1 MQKDIFFKTDDFVFS
16 FRVGGL
22 MVRDGKVFLQK
33 HRKKEEYYIVGGHIV
48 SLETAKDALKR
59 EFKEELG
66 VEIGVDDLMAVAEMF
81 YPWEETPWHQIC
93 FYYKVHLEDAGSMS
107 LDGVIHGHDELDGQ
121 QFDLDFCWVPVDRL
135 EKGMDLYPPQL
146 IPIILEDK
154 KEISHF
160 IYNEFRSKETL

>member
-1 MQKDIFFKTDDFVFS
+1 MPKDIFVRADDFVFS

-22 MVRDGKVFLQK
+22 LVRDGKVLLQK
-33 HRKKEEYYIVGGHIV
+33 HREKEEYYIIGGHIT

-66 VEIGVDDLMAVAEMF
+66 AEIGVDNLMAVAEMF

-93 FYYKVHLEDAGSMS
+93 FYYKVHLGDEKSMP
-107 LDGVIHGHDELDGQ
+107 LEGVIHGHDELGGQ
-121 QFDLDFCWVPVDRL
+121 KFDLDFCWVPVDRL
-135 EKGMDLYPPQL
+135 EKGLELYPPQL

-160 IYNEFRSKETL
+160 IYNEFRLGLV